1 MPDLHLEQ
9 NFAGKIVAGIDEAG
23 RGPLVGPVFAAA
35 VIIDPNHII
44 TGINDSKKLSERKR
58 EALFEEII
66 KYYQYGIGSA
76 STSEID
82 EINILEAT
90 KLACMRAA
98 SNLPTRPDIIL
109 VDGNMK
115 FNDPSYISIIKGDTL
130 SLSIA
135 AASIIAKVTR
145 DRLMQDLSEQFPGYN
160 WQQNKGYGTQA
171 HIEAIAKL
179 GLTEHHRRSFKV
191 ASLDY

>member
-1 MPDLHLEQ
+1 MMPDLHLEQ

-171 HIEAIAKL
+171 HVEAIAKL
-179 GLTEHHRRSFKV
+179 GLTEHHRRSFRIKTQ
-191 ASLDY
+191 